1 MGHTLAEKILAQK
14 SGAKAVRPKE
24 IVIAQVDCAMM
35 TDILG
40 PRVQIGDD
48 LKRLG
53 ASVWDPDRTVLIAD
67 HYTPAANE
75 KQAEIVAYS
84 RNWAKEYGVSH
95 YYEGLGACHQLLA
108 EKGYDLPG
116 ALIVGTDSHT
126 CTSGAFGAFGAGIG
140 STEMLGVLVTGEIW
154 LKVPETI
161 RINWDGSLSD
171 AVMAKDMILRV
182 IKDLGHAGATYMA
195 LEFGGSTLAGL
206 SMDERLCISN
216 MAVESGA
223 KAGLIPP
230 DNTTLAYLRDR
241 SVSRPYEIVT
251 PDADADYARVLQYN
265 ARDLVP
271 QVACPHLVDQVKDI
285 HEVQG
290 LKMDQVF
297 LGSCAGGRLSDL
309 AAAAAVLKGRRVASG
324 CRMLVTP
331 ASQDV
336 WTQALKM
343 GILEILAEAG
353 AVILAPT
360 CGACAGMHSGV
371 IGRGERCAST
381 TNRNFIGR
389 MGSAQSQVFLVSPA
403 TAAAAALEGRLAD
416 PRLYT

>member
-1 MGHTLAEKILAQK
+1 
-14 SGAKAVRPKE
+14 
-24 IVIAQVDCAMM
+24 MM

-40 PRVQIGDD
+40 PRVQIGDEM
-48 LKRLG
+48 KRLG
-53 ASVWDPDRTVLIAD
+53 ASVWDRDRTVLIAD

-75 KQAEIVAYS
+75 KQAAIVAYS
-84 RNWAKEYGVSH
+84 RQWAKEYGISH

-116 ALIVGTDSHT
+116 TLIVGTDSHT

-161 RINWDGSLSD
+161 RINWDGPLNK

-195 LEFGGSTLAGL
+195 LEFGGSTLARL
-206 SMDERLCISN
+206 PMDERLCISN

-230 DNTTLAYLRDR
+230 DEVTLAYLREHPGLW
-241 SVSRPYEIVT
+241 PYEVIL
-251 PDADADYARVLQYN
+251 PDADAGYARVLQYN
-265 ARDLVP
+265 AGDLVP

-285 HEVQG
+285 QDAAGIEI
-290 LKMDQVF
+290 DQVF
-297 LGSCAGGRLSDL
+297 LGSCTGGRLSDL
-309 AAAAAVLKGRRVASG
+309 AAAAAVLKGRRVAG
-324 CRMLVTP
+324 RCRLLVTP
-331 ASQDV
+331 ASQEV
-336 WTQALKM
+336 WMQALKQ

-371 IGRGERCAST
+371 IGPGESCAST

-403 TAAAAALEGRLAD
+403 TAAATALEGRLAD
-416 PRLYT
+416 PRIYYQE